1 MKVQEVPQDNGMIED
16 YGHEVCYAVDDQGKY
31 VLAPSLGWEPKNI
44 VNELAWDL
52 IHQKTKE
59 TIEQIHNGK
68 LSTLA
73 FHMANNQMDVKLL
86 AKYVH
91 LPRRKVKRHLKP
103 EGFKALETDLLQ
115 RYADIFNISV
125 DQLSIIPD
133 RIFFHGSKE
142 LK

>member
-16 YGHEVCYAVDDQGKY
+16 YGHEVCYAVNEQGKY

-52 IHQKTKE
+52 IHRKTKE
-59 TIEQIHNGK
+59 TVLQIREGK
-68 LSTLA
+68 LSSLA
-73 FHMANNQMDVKLL
+73 FHMANNQMDIKLL
-86 AKYVH
+86 ARYVR
-91 LPRRKVKRHLKP
+91 LPRWKVKRHLKP
-103 EGFKALETDLLQ
+103 KGFKGLGTDLLN

-125 DQLSIIPD
+125 DQLLTVPD
-133 RIFFHGSKE
+133 RILFHGSKE